1 MIDWVGVSE
10 GIRLNVRVA
19 GWCGIGI
26 VTLETRLD
34 QSLQSSNSVEGQRP
48 EARGQRLEAR
58 G

>member
-1 MIDWVGVSE
+1 MIDWVEVSE

-34 QSLQSSNSVEGQRP
+34 QSLQSSNSVEGQRL
-48 EARGQRLEAR
+48 ELEAR